1 MVIALQLTE
10 EEEMVKGVNI
20 VSNYISVLDKREVGS

>member
-10 EEEMVKGVNI
+10 EEEIVKGVNI
-20 VSNYISVLDKREVGS
+20 IANYISVLDKREVGS